1 MQVLVNT
8 CICEKNCN
16 VAENEMYTTI
26 EETPYIVDL
35 MTPRNMKRNT
45 VRVFCALLF
54 AAALKCEFQ
63 ALKLYMA
70 V

>member
-1 MQVLVNT
+1 
-8 CICEKNCN
+8 
-16 VAENEMYTTI
+16 MYTTI